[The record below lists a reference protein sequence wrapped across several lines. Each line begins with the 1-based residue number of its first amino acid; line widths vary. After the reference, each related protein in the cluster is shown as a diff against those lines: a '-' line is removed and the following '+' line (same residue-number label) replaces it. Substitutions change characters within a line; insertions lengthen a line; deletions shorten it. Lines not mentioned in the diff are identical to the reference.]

1 MLDSPIVLVTLC
13 YYGLSKN
20 ELPIFIKSEKVLK
33 IFILSQT
40 PANLVETTG
49 IEPVTSSLQSW
60 RSPN

>member
-20 ELPIFIKSEKVLK
+20 ELLLFIKVAKLYIKNSFSK
-33 IFILSQT
+33 
-40 PANLVETTG
+40 LVETTG